1 MKYMKK
7 LMTLLAV
14 LTLALAMAVPAFA
27 ESGTASSTG
36 MITIDN
42 AVTGTTYKA
51 YRIFDLESYDTG
63 KNAYSYKL
71 NSAWNGFPAYST
83 TIDGNTVSATDF
95 FSVNSAGY
103 IEWNGAKKDAGADFA
118 KLAKAFAVEKNIAC
132 DKAETASSAT
142 VTFADLTLGYYLV
155 DTSLGSLCSL
165 DTTDPSVTIKEKN
178 SDTTIEKKIVITGI
192 TGDEKVDS
200 NSAGIGDTV
209 NFSITITVKDGAPK
223 NYVLHDKLSGLTFDS
238 DSLKV
243 KIGATTLTPNTD
255 YTLETNPTDG
265 DSFDVKFTNGKL
277 KPNDVVVVTYSA
289 TVAANA
295 TIAGAGNKNTAKL
308 VYNGKDSTEEETTT
322 YVWKLNVHK
331 YTLDSTNK
339 EVALSGAKFVL
350 YRMDGTDKKYYAKL
364 TGGKIDSWV
373 TNQSDATT
381 LETSGEG
388 DILIEGLN
396 VGTYYL
402 EETEAPAGY
411 NKLTEPIEVEITAT
425 TSATNSGKVAP
436 CTAKQIPKQA
446 ALTIQ
451 RITSVHFKPE
461 FIGCHLNIW
470 LKMAHTRLTKGI
482 PTSKIPAMYI
492 TMADSGE
499 VGSTTS
505 AIGKREMRAAP
516 PPTATAIAA
525 NNSATNTTP
534 NTNSIGL
541 QIMANITRQIFNSQP
556 TTITSVSPNFCKKVR
571 GLSDLI

>member
-27 ESGTASSTG
+27 ASITGT
-36 MITIDN
+36 ITIDN

-51 YRIFDLESYDTG
+51 YRIFDLESYATD

-71 NSAWNGFPAYST
+71 STKWENFPDYIT
-83 TIDGNTVSATDF
+83 TIDGKEVSATDF

-103 IEWNGAKKDAGADFA
+103 IEWKDAKKEAGADFA
-118 KLAKAFAVEKNIAC
+118 KLAKAFVDANSIAC
-132 DKAETASSAT
+132 DKEETASGAT
-142 VTFADLTLGYYLV
+142 VTFTDLTLGYYLV

-209 NFSITITVKDGAPK
+209 NFKITITVKDGDPK
-223 NYVLHDKLSGLTFDS
+223 NYVLHDNLSGLTFNP
-238 DSLKV
+238 DSLEVKV
-243 KIGATTLTPNTD
+243 GATKLTANTD
-255 YTLETNPTDG
+255 YTLETNPADG

-289 TVAANA
+289 TVAADA

-308 VYNGKDSTEEETTT
+308 EYNGKHSTEEETTT

-350 YRMDGTDKKYYAKL
+350 YRMDGGARKYAKL
-364 TGGKIDSWV
+364 TNNKIDGWV
-373 TNQSDATT
+373 NDKGNATT
-381 LETSGEG
+381 LETSGTG

-425 TSATNSGKVAP
+425 TSVTSGSETVQYKNSSETSYTPATDATVKV
-436 CTAKQIPKQA
+436 
-446 ALTIQ
+446 L
-451 RITSVHFKPE
+451 
-461 FIGCHLNIW
+461 
-470 LKMAHTRLTKGI
+470 
-482 PTSKIPAMYI
+482 
-492 TMADSGE
+492 
-499 VGSTTS
+499 
-505 AIGKREMRAAP
+505 
-516 PPTATAIAA
+516 
-525 NNSATNTTP
+525 NSAGTQLPSTGGIGTTLFYV
-534 NTNSIGL
+534 IGGVL
-541 QIMANITRQIFNSQP
+541 MAVAAVLLVT
-556 TTITSVSPNFCKKVR
+556 KKR
-571 GLSDLI
+571 MNNK

>member
-51 YRIFDLESYDTG
+51 YRIFDLESYDTD

-71 NSAWNGFPAYST
+71 NTNWKDFPEYST
-83 TIDGNTVSATDF
+83 TIDGKEVRATDF

-103 IEWNGAKKDAGADFA
+103 IEWKDTKKDAGADFA
-118 KLAKAFAVEKNIAC
+118 KLAKAFVDANSIAC
-132 DKAETASSAT
+132 DKKETASGAT
-142 VTFADLTLGYYLV
+142 VTFTDLTLGYYLV

-165 DTTDPSVTIKEKN
+165 DTTAPSVTIKEKN
-178 SDTTIEKKIVITGI
+178 SDTTIEKKIVITGT

-209 NFSITITVKDGAPK
+209 NFSITITVKDGDPK
-223 NYVLHDKLSGLTFDS
+223 DYVLHDKLSGLTFDP
-238 DSLKV
+238 DSLEV
-243 KIGATTLTPNTD
+243 KIGARTLTPNTD
-255 YTLETNPTDG
+255 YTLETNPADG
-265 DSFDVKFTNGKL
+265 DSFDVTFTNGKL

-308 VYNGKDSTEEETTT
+308 VYNGKDSTEEVTTT

-331 YTLDSTNK
+331 YTLDSTNN

-350 YRMDGTDKKYYAKL
+350 YRMDGDTQKYAKL
-364 TGGKIDSWV
+364 TNNKIDGWV
-373 TNQSDATT
+373 TDKGDATT
-381 LETSGEG
+381 LETSSTG

-402 EETEAPAGY
+402 EETEAPVGY
-411 NKLTEPIEVEITAT
+411 NKLTKPIEVKITAT
-425 TSATNSGKVAP
+425 PDATGVSETVEYRNQNDSTYTPATNAIVKVLNKAGTQLP
-436 CTAKQIPKQA
+436 STGGIGTTLFYVIGGVLMAVA
-446 ALTIQ
+446 AVLL
-451 RITSVHFKPE
+451 V
-461 FIGCHLNIW
+461 
-470 LKMAHTRLTKGI
+470 TK
-482 PTSKIPAMYI
+482 
-492 TMADSGE
+492 
-499 VGSTTS
+499 
-505 AIGKREMRAAP
+505 KRM
-516 PPTATAIAA
+516 
-525 NNSATNTTP
+525 NN
-534 NTNSIGL
+534 
-541 QIMANITRQIFNSQP
+541 
-556 TTITSVSPNFCKKVR
+556 K
-571 GLSDLI
+571 

>member
-51 YRIFDLESYDTG
+51 YRIFDLESYDTD

-71 NSAWNGFPAYST
+71 NSAWNGFPEYST

-103 IEWNGAKKDAGADFA
+103 IEWKDTKKDAGADFA
-118 KLAKAFAVEKNIAC
+118 KLAKAFVDANSIAC
-132 DKAETASSAT
+132 DKKETASGAT
-142 VTFADLTLGYYLV
+142 VTFTDLTLGYYLV

-165 DTTDPSVTIKEKN
+165 DTTAPSVTIQEKN
-178 SDTTIEKKIVITGI
+178 SDTTIEKKIVIN
-192 TGDEKVDS
+192 GDEKVDS

-223 NYVLHDKLSGLTFDS
+223 NYVLHDKLSGLTFNPN
-238 DSLKV
+238 SLEVKV
-243 KIGATTLTPNTD
+243 GTTPLTRNTD
-255 YTLETNPTDG
+255 YTLVTNPTDG
-265 DSFDVKFTNGKL
+265 DSFDVKFTDGKL

-289 TVAANA
+289 TVAADA
-295 TIAGAGNKNTAKL
+295 TIAGAGNKNTANL
-308 VYNGKDSTEEETTT
+308 EYNGKHSTKEETTT

-350 YRMDGTDKKYYAKL
+350 YRKDGTDKKYYAKL
-364 TGGKIDSWV
+364 AGGKIDGWV

-381 LETSGEG
+381 LVTSGEG

-402 EETEAPAGY
+402 EETEAPVGY
-411 NKLTEPIEVEITAT
+411 NKLTKPIEVKITAT
-425 TSATNSGKVAP
+425 PDATGVSETVEYRNQNDSTYTPATNAIVKVLNKAGTQLP
-436 CTAKQIPKQA
+436 STGGIGTTLFYVIGGVLMAVA
-446 ALTIQ
+446 AVLL
-451 RITSVHFKPE
+451 V
-461 FIGCHLNIW
+461 
-470 LKMAHTRLTKGI
+470 TK
-482 PTSKIPAMYI
+482 
-492 TMADSGE
+492 
-499 VGSTTS
+499 
-505 AIGKREMRAAP
+505 KRM
-516 PPTATAIAA
+516 
-525 NNSATNTTP
+525 NN
-534 NTNSIGL
+534 
-541 QIMANITRQIFNSQP
+541 
-556 TTITSVSPNFCKKVR
+556 K
-571 GLSDLI
+571 

>member
-42 AVTGTTYKA
+42 AVKGTTYKA
-51 YRIFDLESYDTG
+51 YRIFDLESYDTN
-63 KNAYSYKL
+63 KDAYSYKL
-71 NSAWNGFPAYST
+71 STKWENFPDYIT
-83 TIDGNTVSATDF
+83 TIDGKEVRATDF

-103 IEWNGAKKDAGADFA
+103 IEWKDAKKEAGADFA
-118 KLAKAFAVEKNIAC
+118 KLAKAFVDANSIAC
-132 DKAETASSAT
+132 DKEETASGAT
-142 VTFADLTLGYYLV
+142 VTFTDLTLGYYLV

-165 DTTDPSVTIKEKN
+165 DTTAPSVTIKEKN
-178 SDTTIEKKIVITGI
+178 SDTTIEKKIVIN
-192 TGDEKVDS
+192 GDEKVDS

-209 NFSITITVKDGAPK
+209 NFSITITVKDGDPK

-289 TVAANA
+289 TVAADA
-295 TIAGAGNKNTAKL
+295 TIAGAGNKNTANL
-308 VYNGKDSTEEETTT
+308 EYNGKHSTKEETTT

-350 YRMDGTDKKYYAKL
+350 YRKDGTDKKYYAKL
-364 TGGKIDSWV
+364 AGGKIDGWV
-373 TNQSDATT
+373 TDMGGATT
-381 LETSGEG
+381 LETSGTG

-396 VGTYYL
+396 EGTYYL

-411 NKLTEPIEVEITAT
+411 NKLTEPIEVKITAT
-425 TSATNSGKVAP
+425 PDATGVSETVEYRNQNDSTYTPATNAIVKVLNKAGTQLP
-436 CTAKQIPKQA
+436 STGGIGTTLFYVIGGGLMAVA
-446 ALTIQ
+446 AVLL
-451 RITSVHFKPE
+451 V
-461 FIGCHLNIW
+461 
-470 LKMAHTRLTKGI
+470 TKKRMN
-482 PTSKIPAMYI
+482 SK
-492 TMADSGE
+492 
-499 VGSTTS
+499 
-505 AIGKREMRAAP
+505 
-516 PPTATAIAA
+516 
-525 NNSATNTTP
+525 
-534 NTNSIGL
+534 
-541 QIMANITRQIFNSQP
+541 
-556 TTITSVSPNFCKKVR
+556 
-571 GLSDLI
+571 

>member
-27 ESGTASSTG
+27 ASSTG
-36 MITIDN
+36 TITIDN

-51 YRIFDLESYDTG
+51 YRIFDLESYDTD

-118 KLAKAFAVEKNIAC
+118 KLAKAFAVEKSIAC
-132 DKAETASSAT
+132 DKTETATDAT
-142 VTFADLTLGYYLV
+142 VTFTNLTLGYYLV

-165 DTTDPSVTIKEKN
+165 DTTAPSVTIKEKN
-178 SDTTIEKKIVITGI
+178 SDTTIEKKIVIN
-192 TGDEKVDS
+192 GDEKVDS

-209 NFSITITVKDGAPK
+209 NFSITITVKDGDPK

-238 DSLKV
+238 DSLEVKV
-243 KIGATTLTPNTD
+243 GTTKLNAGTD

-295 TIAGAGNKNTAKL
+295 TIGGEGNTNKAKL
-308 VYNGKDSTEEETTT
+308 EYSGKVSTEEKTTT

-331 YTLDSTNK
+331 YTLNSTND
-339 EVALSGAKFVL
+339 EVALNGAKFVL
-350 YRMDGTDKKYYAKL
+350 YRKDGTDKKYYAKL
-364 TGGKIDSWV
+364 TGGKIDGWV

-381 LETSGEG
+381 LETTGTG
-388 DILIEGLN
+388 DISIEGLN

-411 NKLTEPIEVEITAT
+411 NKLTGPIEVEITAT
-425 TSATNSGKVAP
+425 TSVTSGSETVQYKNLSESSYTLATDATVKVLNKAGTQLP
-436 CTAKQIPKQA
+436 STGGIGTTLFYVIGGGLMAVA
-446 ALTIQ
+446 AVLL
-451 RITSVHFKPE
+451 V
-461 FIGCHLNIW
+461 
-470 LKMAHTRLTKGI
+470 TK
-482 PTSKIPAMYI
+482 
-492 TMADSGE
+492 
-499 VGSTTS
+499 
-505 AIGKREMRAAP
+505 KRM
-516 PPTATAIAA
+516 
-525 NNSATNTTP
+525 NN
-534 NTNSIGL
+534 
-541 QIMANITRQIFNSQP
+541 
-556 TTITSVSPNFCKKVR
+556 K
-571 GLSDLI
+571 

>member
-27 ESGTASSTG
+27 ASITGT
-36 MITIDN
+36 ITIDN

-51 YRIFDLESYDTG
+51 YRIFDLESYDTD
-63 KNAYSYKL
+63 KNSYSYKL

-103 IEWNGAKKDAGADFA
+103 IEWSDAKKDAGADFA
-118 KLAKAFAVEKNIAC
+118 KLAKAFAVEKSIAW
-132 DKAETASSAT
+132 DKTETATDAT
-142 VTFADLTLGYYLV
+142 VTFTNLTLGYYLV

-165 DTTDPSVTIKEKN
+165 DTTAPSVTIKEKN
-178 SDTTIEKKIVITGI
+178 SDTTIEKKIVIN
-192 TGDEKVDS
+192 GDEKVDS

-223 NYVLHDKLSGLTFDS
+223 DYVLHDKLSGLTFDP
-238 DSLKV
+238 DSLEVKV
-243 KIGATTLTPNTD
+243 GTTKLNAGTD
-255 YTLETNPTDG
+255 YTLVANPTDG
-265 DSFDVKFTNGKL
+265 DSFDVNFTDGKL

-295 TIAGAGNKNTAKL
+295 TIAGAGNTNKAKL
-308 VYNGKDSTEEETTT
+308 EYNGKHSTEEETTT

-350 YRMDGTDKKYYAKL
+350 YRMDGGAKKYAKL
-364 TGGKIDSWV
+364 TGGKIDGWV

-381 LETSGEG
+381 LETTGTG
-388 DILIEGLN
+388 DISIEGLN

-411 NKLTEPIEVEITAT
+411 NKLTGPIEVEITAT
-425 TSATNSGKVAP
+425 TSATSGSETVQYKNSSETSYTPATDATVKV
-436 CTAKQIPKQA
+436 
-446 ALTIQ
+446 L
-451 RITSVHFKPE
+451 
-461 FIGCHLNIW
+461 
-470 LKMAHTRLTKGI
+470 
-482 PTSKIPAMYI
+482 
-492 TMADSGE
+492 
-499 VGSTTS
+499 
-505 AIGKREMRAAP
+505 
-516 PPTATAIAA
+516 
-525 NNSATNTTP
+525 NSAGTQLPSTGGIGTTLFYV
-534 NTNSIGL
+534 IGGVL
-541 QIMANITRQIFNSQP
+541 MAVAAVLLVT
-556 TTITSVSPNFCKKVR
+556 KKR
-571 GLSDLI
+571 MNNK

>member
-7 LMTLLAV
+7 FMALLAV
-14 LTLALAMAVPAFA
+14 LTLALTMAVPAFA
-27 ESGTASSTG
+27 ASGTGT
-36 MITIDN
+36 ITIDN

-71 NSAWNGFPAYST
+71 SSAWSGFPAYST
-83 TIDGNTVSATDF
+83 TIDSNTVSAADF

-103 IEWNGAKKDAGADFA
+103 IEWKDAKKDAGADFA
-118 KLAKAFAVEKNIAC
+118 KLAKDFAVKKSIAC
-132 DKAETASSAT
+132 DETKTATDAT
-142 VTFADLTLGYYLV
+142 VTFTNLTLGYYLV

-165 DTTDPSVTIKEKN
+165 NTTAPSVTIKEKN
-178 SDTTIEKKIVITGI
+178 SDTTIEKKIVITGT

-209 NFSITITVKDGAPK
+209 NFSITITVKDGAPR
-223 NYVLHDKLSGLTFDS
+223 NYVLHDKLSGLTFNP

-243 KIGATTLTPNTD
+243 QIGTTTLDPNTD

-265 DSFDVKFTNGKL
+265 DSFDVNFTNGKL
-277 KPNDVVVVTYSA
+277 QTNDVVVVTYSA

-308 VYNGKDSTEEETTT
+308 VYNGKDSTKEETTT

-331 YTLDSTNK
+331 YTLNSTNK

-350 YRMDGTDKKYYAKL
+350 YRMDGGTKKYAKL
-364 TGGKIDSWV
+364 TNNKIDSWV
-373 TNQSDATT
+373 TDKGGATT

-411 NKLTEPIEVEITAT
+411 NKLTKPIEVKITAT
-425 TSATNSGKVAP
+425 PDVTGVSETVEYKNQNDSTYTPATDATVKVLNEAGTQLP
-436 CTAKQIPKQA
+436 STGGIGTTLFYVIGGGLMAVA
-446 ALTIQ
+446 AVLL
-451 RITSVHFKPE
+451 V
-461 FIGCHLNIW
+461 
-470 LKMAHTRLTKGI
+470 TK
-482 PTSKIPAMYI
+482 
-492 TMADSGE
+492 
-499 VGSTTS
+499 
-505 AIGKREMRAAP
+505 KRM
-516 PPTATAIAA
+516 
-525 NNSATNTTP
+525 NN
-534 NTNSIGL
+534 
-541 QIMANITRQIFNSQP
+541 
-556 TTITSVSPNFCKKVR
+556 K
-571 GLSDLI
+571 